1 MNGPLFPRVTVLLK
15 FKYWLFGLK
24 TRGKLHFF
32 IINRFTS
39 NQPSDGKLLS
49 NFSGLK
55 HLSLSNNKNYRL
67 KKEEFFLCNKRKV
80 AVKPTIHQ
88 NYLKNIIGKIFLK
101 SVIININFES

>member
-15 FKYWLFGLK
+15 FKYWLFGRVL

-39 NQPSDGKLLS
+39 NQPSGGKLLS
-49 NFSGLK
+49 NFSGLR

-67 KKEEFFLCNKRKV
+67 KKEEFFLCNKRKI

-88 NYLKNIIGKIFLK
+88 NSVVSKTLLGKF
-101 SVIININFES
+101 F